1 MSSDIMNLCLSMS
14 TLKLINFKNKKYIK
28 FQTQSKFNPKNIE
41 CQLEKDL
48 YTNLQHIYLADRLI

>member
-14 TLKLINFKNKKYIK
+14 TWKLINFKNKKYIK

-41 CQLEKDL
+41 CQLEEDL